1 MASAG
6 FRHTVLLRSG
16 GSAVAVGDNG
26 NGQCNIPPL
35 DEGMA
40 YTHISAG
47 NRHTVLLRS
56 DGSAVAIG
64 DNLDGQCD
72 IPPLDEGLAYA
83 QVSAGGLHT
92 VLLRSDG
99 SAVAIGDN
107 SDGQC
112 DIPPLD
118 EGMTYTQISGGYEHT
133 VLLRSDGSA
142 IAIGFNCYGQCDIPP
157 LDEGIAYNQVSAGHH
172 HTVLLRSNGSAV
184 AIGDHFFGQCYIP
197 PLNEGMAYTQISAGL
212 YHTVLLRSDGC
223 AVAVGDGQCNIPP
236 LDEGMTY
243 TQISAG
249 GSHTVLLLCD
259 GSAVACGGNGHGQ
272 SNIPTP
278 PGICYIDTIS
288 CGRDLALQ
296 VEFVRK
302 DDAVTLICSTL
313 AGEERFRSTAQGVD
327 SVWETHK
334 RIAREVNVNLPN
346 LQLVLPDGQLLAKVC
361 RANPGASVAEVA
373 QSSGQTCYSNS
384 FWTTAQIGQALKSKK
399 VKGSGAAADWMV
411 CLIWIWLCLKIGIHP
426 TPLVDHHLPYWKDVH
441 LGVYPIFR
449 HTLIKV
455 QSWQALPFWS
465 TIPLVLVEIYV
476 LGFEKDLF
484 VGCWTSRYN

>member
-107 SDGQC
+107 SDGLC

-236 LDEGMTY
+236 LDGNDVHPDFCGWEPYSASPVWWQCGCLRREWTWAIQHSDAAGNLLHRHYQLWQRLGFTSRICAEGWCGHPDMLHFGWGRTLPFDR
-243 TQISAG
+243 TGGRFGLGDAQKDCPWSERKPPKSPARFARGAVVGQSLPRKSRCFGCWG
-249 GSHTVLLLCD
+249 GS
-259 GSAVACGGNGHGQ
+259 
-272 SNIPTP
+272 
-278 PGICYIDTIS
+278 
-288 CGRDLALQ
+288 
-296 VEFVRK
+296 K
-302 DDAVTLICSTL
+302 
-313 AGEERFRSTAQGVD
+313 
-327 SVWETHK
+327 
-334 RIAREVNVNLPN
+334 
-346 LQLVLPDGQLLAKVC
+346 
-361 RANPGASVAEVA
+361 
-373 QSSGQTCYSNS
+373 
-384 FWTTAQIGQALKSKK
+384 
-399 VKGSGAAADWMV
+399 
-411 CLIWIWLCLKIGIHP
+411 
-426 TPLVDHHLPYWKDVH
+426 
-441 LGVYPIFR
+441 
-449 HTLIKV
+449 
-455 QSWQALPFWS
+455 
-465 TIPLVLVEIYV
+465 
-476 LGFEKDLF
+476 
-484 VGCWTSRYN
+484 